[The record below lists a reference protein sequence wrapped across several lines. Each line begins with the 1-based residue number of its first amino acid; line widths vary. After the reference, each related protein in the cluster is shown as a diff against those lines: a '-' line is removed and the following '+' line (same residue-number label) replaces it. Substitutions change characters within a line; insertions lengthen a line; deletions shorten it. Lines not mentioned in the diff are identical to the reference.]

1 MTAEQIGGIVRA
13 LMAAIGGWLIAKGV
27 LDEGAVEAVSGA
39 VATLVSAVWS
49 VAAKK
54 PKKAE

>member
-1 MTAEQIGGIVRA
+1 
-13 LMAAIGGWLIAKGV
+13 
-27 LDEGAVEAVSGA
+27 VSGA